1 MFKAIVRFS
10 VRKKLFVGLTALF
23 LLIGGIYAMM
33 TLPIDAVPDITNNQV
48 QIVTVSPTLAPQEV
62 EQLITFPIE
71 IAMSNIMNVE
81 EIRSVSRFGLSL
93 VTVVF
98 KESVPTLDARQLIN
112 EQIQAVSGE
121 IPSELGMPELMPI
134 TTGLGEIYQYILKVA
149 PGYEKKYDAMEL
161 RTIQD
166 WIVKR
171 QLSGIPGIVEINSF
185 GGYLKQYEVA
195 VDPDALYSLNITIGE
210 VFEALNR
217 NNQNTG
223 GSYIEKVNRAYY
235 IRSEGMISRTKDI
248 ERIVITN
255 RGGIP
260 IHISDVGAVR
270 FGAPKRFGA
279 MTMDGTGE
287 CVGGIAMMLKG
298 ANANVVTKE
307 LEARVEKVQKM
318 LPEGISVEPYLNR
331 SELVNRNISTVVRN
345 LIEGALIVFIVLM
358 LFLGNA
364 RAGLIVASVIPL
376 AMLFAFIMMR
386 LFGVSANLM
395 SLGAIDFGIVVD
407 GSIVIVEGVLA
418 HLYTRRLAGRTLSRA
433 EMDAEVEAG
442 AGGVVRSAT
451 FAVFIILIVF
461 FPILTLSG
469 IEGKYFTPMA
479 KTLVFCIIGALILSL
494 TYVPMMASLFLK
506 RTISVKPTFADR
518 FFAGLNK
525 IYKHGLDFCLHHIGV
540 TVVSAFALLA
550 VSLLLFTRLGAE
562 FIPTLD
568 EGDFAMQMT
577 LPAGS
582 SLTQSIELSRQA
594 QKVLKDKFPEIKH
607 VVAKIGTAEVPT
619 DPMAVEDADV
629 MIIMKPF
636 KEWTSASSRAEM
648 VEKMKAALEPITGA
662 EFNFSQPIQLRFNEL
677 MTGAK
682 ADIAIKLYGEDMEE
696 LYAKAKEA
704 SKFVEK
710 VPGASDVIVEQA
722 MGLPQLVVKYDRAR
736 IARYG
741 MNIEELNTIIRT
753 AYAGEAAGVV
763 FENERRFDL
772 VVRLDKEKVADLNL
786 DKLFVRTAEGVQ
798 IPVGEVA
805 NIELVNGPLQIN
817 RDATKRRVVIGVN
830 VRDADIQQVVAD
842 IQSTLEKNIK
852 LNPGYYFEYGGQFE
866 NLQNAIDTLLIVIPV
881 ALSLILLLLF
891 FAFKSVTYT
900 LVVFSTVPLSLIG
913 GIVALWLR
921 GLPFS
926 ISAGVGFI
934 ALFGVAVLNGI
945 LMINHFNDLRKQTN
959 YQMTTNKIIT
969 KGCPHLLRPV
979 FLTGLVAS
987 LGFVPMA
994 IAKSAGAE
1002 VQRPLATVVIGGLI
1016 VSTVLT
1022 LLVIPVFY
1030 RLVNAAPVWWKRM
1043 RKPGGKALMLLAVVL
1058 LLTPAT
1064 LQAQEG
1070 KVTLDEAIGIALQNH
1085 PRLKTASA
1093 AVDRLHAARG
1103 EAWEVAPT
1111 SVSYSWGQINGEY
1124 RHDNQMELTQSL
1136 GSLLTP
1142 FYKNALVSK
1151 QVTTSRYYRE
1161 MVKKEIVAEVKRAW
1175 VYYQYAANL
1184 CSLYREQNDLASRLQ
1199 QAGQLRYEQGD
1210 ITLLERN
1217 MTTTLAAD
1225 LRTRLMQA
1233 EEELSLASRRLTW
1246 ACYADRPLLPAD
1258 TALMLLP
1265 TEAAVSSASETYLNY
1280 FKSQADEKQM
1290 MLRVERSRFFPE
1302 LSLGYVR
1309 QKIAP
1314 QNGLNSW
1321 MVGVSF
1327 PVLFFPQH
1335 SRVKQAKIDAYVAR
1349 IESEANMRGLDNK
1362 VEELQA
1368 ILRKQSESIRYYTT
1382 GALPEAD
1389 ALLQSALLL
1398 FRESETDITQ
1408 FVQSLNA
1415 AREIRRG
1422 YIEAVYN
1429 YNVAALELEMYT
1441 R

>member
-1 MFKAIVRFS
+1 M
-10 VRKKLFVGLTALF
+10 
-23 LLIGGIYAMM
+23 
-33 TLPIDAVPDITNNQV
+33 
-48 QIVTVSPTLAPQEV
+48 
-62 EQLITFPIE
+62 
-71 IAMSNIMNVE
+71 
-81 EIRSVSRFGLSL
+81 
-93 VTVVF
+93 
-98 KESVPTLDARQLIN
+98 
-112 EQIQAVSGE
+112 
-121 IPSELGMPELMPI
+121 
-134 TTGLGEIYQYILKVA
+134 
-149 PGYEKKYDAMEL
+149 
-161 RTIQD
+161 
-166 WIVKR
+166 
-171 QLSGIPGIVEINSF
+171 
-185 GGYLKQYEVA
+185 
-195 VDPDALYSLNITIGE
+195 
-210 VFEALNR
+210 
-217 NNQNTG
+217 
-223 GSYIEKVNRAYY
+223 
-235 IRSEGMISRTKDI
+235 
-248 ERIVITN
+248 
-255 RGGIP
+255 
-260 IHISDVGAVR
+260 
-270 FGAPKRFGA
+270 
-279 MTMDGTGE
+279 
-287 CVGGIAMMLKG
+287 
-298 ANANVVTKE
+298 
-307 LEARVEKVQKM
+307 
-318 LPEGISVEPYLNR
+318 
-331 SELVNRNISTVVRN
+331 
-345 LIEGALIVFIVLM
+345 
-358 LFLGNA
+358 
-364 RAGLIVASVIPL
+364 
-376 AMLFAFIMMR
+376 
-386 LFGVSANLM
+386 
-395 SLGAIDFGIVVD
+395 
-407 GSIVIVEGVLA
+407 
-418 HLYTRRLAGRTLSRA
+418 
-433 EMDAEVEAG
+433 
-442 AGGVVRSAT
+442 
-451 FAVFIILIVF
+451 
-461 FPILTLSG
+461 
-469 IEGKYFTPMA
+469 
-479 KTLVFCIIGALILSL
+479 
-494 TYVPMMASLFLK
+494 
-506 RTISVKPTFADR
+506 
-518 FFAGLNK
+518 
-525 IYKHGLDFCLHHIGV
+525 
-540 TVVSAFALLA
+540 
-550 VSLLLFTRLGAE
+550 
-562 FIPTLD
+562 
-568 EGDFAMQMT
+568 
-577 LPAGS
+577 
-582 SLTQSIELSRQA
+582 
-594 QKVLKDKFPEIKH
+594 
-607 VVAKIGTAEVPT
+607 
-619 DPMAVEDADV
+619 
-629 MIIMKPF
+629 
-636 KEWTSASSRAEM
+636 
-648 VEKMKAALEPITGA
+648 
-662 EFNFSQPIQLRFNEL
+662 
-677 MTGAK
+677 
-682 ADIAIKLYGEDMEE
+682 
-696 LYAKAKEA
+696 
-704 SKFVEK
+704 
-710 VPGASDVIVEQA
+710 
-722 MGLPQLVVKYDRAR
+722 
-736 IARYG
+736 
-741 MNIEELNTIIRT
+741 
-753 AYAGEAAGVV
+753 
-763 FENERRFDL
+763 
-772 VVRLDKEKVADLNL
+772 
-786 DKLFVRTAEGVQ
+786 
-798 IPVGEVA
+798 
-805 NIELVNGPLQIN
+805 
-817 RDATKRRVVIGVN
+817 
-830 VRDADIQQVVAD
+830 
-842 IQSTLEKNIK
+842 
-852 LNPGYYFEYGGQFE
+852 
-866 NLQNAIDTLLIVIPV
+866 IPV

-945 LMINHFNDLRKQTN
+945 LMINHFNDLRKQTK

-1043 RKPGGKALMLLAVVL
+1043 RKPGGKALMLLATVL
-1058 LLTPAT
+1058 LVAPAT
-1064 LQAQEG
+1064 VQAQEG

-1093 AVDRLHAARG
+1093 AVDRLHATRG

-1151 QVTTSRYYRE
+1151 QVTTSRYYRK

-1175 VYYQYAANL
+1175 VYYQYAVNL

-1246 ACYADRPLLPAD
+1246 ACYADRSLLPAD
-1258 TALMLLP
+1258 TALTLLP

-1280 FKSQADEKQM
+1280 FKSQAEEKQM

-1422 YIEAVYN
+1422 YVEAVYN